1 MNIILGFVQT
11 DGVRK
16 SLFELLPYWAVES
29 PLNRLFSCEWYM
41 EKSRI
46 LHSAIARE
54 FYGNVGYLWS
64 ESLHHEIA
72 LASNQQQ

>member
-29 PLNRLFSCEWYM
+29 PLNVNDTWKNL
-41 EKSRI
+41 
-46 LHSAIARE
+46 
-54 FYGNVGYLWS
+54 
-64 ESLHHEIA
+64 ESYTVPSPEDFMGMLVVCGQRVCTMK
-72 LASNQQQ
+72 LL

>member
-29 PLNRLFSCEWYM
+29 PLNRLFSCE
-41 EKSRI
+41 
-46 LHSAIARE
+46 
-54 FYGNVGYLWS
+54 
-64 ESLHHEIA
+64 
-72 LASNQQQ
+72 